1 MPTFIVDTEKCK
13 KDGICALVC
22 PARIITAPLG
32 KEPFIRP
39 ESRVH
44 CIGCGHCV
52 AYCPHDACRLEG
64 METTLV
70 DTSLLPAE
78 ESVNAL
84 LRSRRSTR
92 IFKETPIKKERI
104 TQFLDTMRYA
114 PSASNRQPLRWIVLY
129 EREKLNGL
137 GERLARSM
145 RNFASEQ
152 PSASFAP
159 LARALASN
167 WEKGVDVFFRGA
179 PHILICVAPE
189 PSTHSLAVIDGAIAL
204 TYMEIMATSM
214 GLGVC
219 WGGYLTLRGDSP
231 EIRDYLG
238 LNAGE
243 VLAGAQMFGEPVLHP
258 KAIPAR
264 LNSRVEWR

>member
-1 MPTFIVDTEKCK
+1 MPLFIVDSEKCK

-22 PARIITAPLG
+22 PARIINAPVG
-32 KEPFIRP
+32 SEPTIRP

-64 METTLV
+64 MDSSPV
-70 DTSLLPAE
+70 NKGLLPSE
-78 ESVNAL
+78 ESVIAL
-84 LRSRRSTR
+84 LRSRRTLR
-92 IFKETPIKKERI
+92 VFKETPIKKERI
-104 TQFLDTMRYA
+104 HELLDTMRYA

-129 EREKLNGL
+129 EREKINGL
-137 GERLARSM
+137 GECLARSM
-145 RNFASEQ
+145 RNFASEH

-179 PHILICVAPE
+179 PHILICVAPDPVE
-189 PSTHSLAVIDGAIAL
+189 HSLAVIDGAIAL
-204 TYMEIMATSM
+204 TYMEIMATAM

-219 WGGYLTLRGDSP
+219 WGGYLTLRGDSA

-243 VLAGAQMFGEPVLHP
+243 VLAGAQMFGEPMIQP
-258 KAIPAR
+258 KSIPAR
-264 LNSRVEWR
+264 APSRVEWR

>member
-1 MPTFIVDTEKCK
+1 MPTFVVDTEKCK

-22 PARIITAPLG
+22 PTRIINAPIG
-32 KEPFIRP
+32 KDPFIRP
-39 ESRVH
+39 EANVH

-64 METTLV
+64 MESMPL
-70 DTSLLPAE
+70 DRKEFPAE

-84 LRSRRSTR
+84 LRGRRSTR

-104 TQFLDTMRYA
+104 TALLDTVRYA

-137 GERLARSM
+137 GESLARSM
-145 RNFASEQ
+145 RNSASEN
-152 PSASFAP
+152 PSASFSP

-167 WEKGVDVFFRGA
+167 WEKGIDVFFRGA
-179 PHILICVAPE
+179 PHIAICIAP
-189 PSTHSLAVIDGAIAL
+189 SAATHPLGVIDGAIAL
-204 TYMEIMATSM
+204 TYMEIMGTSM
-214 GLGVC
+214 GLGFC
-219 WGGYLTLRGDSP
+219 WGGYLTLQGNSP

-238 LNAGE
+238 INPGE
-243 VLAGAQMFGEPVLHP
+243 VLAGAQMFGEPMLHP
-258 KAIPAR
+258 KKIPAR
-264 LNSRVEWR
+264 AQTRVEWR